1 MRKVAFLLLFLCSC
15 ATVKKNEK
23 RTDSTVVRTIDS
35 VKVTFYDSV
44 TKVIEKEQYFTK
56 TITYYDTLWV
66 TKDSVITIP
75 KYTETWTSGT
85 KEKQSDTKL
94 SKKDSVNTNK
104 SETIQKTTTEKS
116 KEKTA
121 NNLYKILFFL
131 MLIVAVIY
139 IYEKLKK

>member
-23 RTDSTVVRTIDS
+23 RMDSTVTRTIDS
-35 VKVTFYDSV
+35 VHVTFYDSV
-44 TKVIEKEQYFTK
+44 TKIIEKEQYFTK

-66 TKDSVITIP
+66 TKDSMITIP

-94 SKKDSVNTNK
+94 SKKDSVNTDK
-104 SETIQKTTTEKS
+104 SETIQKTTTEKN

-121 NNLYKILFFL
+121 NNFYKMLLFI
-131 MLIVAVIY
+131 MVIVAVIY
-139 IYEKLKK
+139 IYVKLRK

>member
-23 RTDSTVVRTIDS
+23 RMDSTVNRTIDS
-35 VKVTFYDSV
+35 VRVTFYDSV

-66 TKDSVITIP
+66 TKDSMITIP
-75 KYTETWTSGT
+75 KYTEVWTSGT

-94 SKKDSVNTNK
+94 TKKDSVNTAK

-131 MLIVAVIY
+131 MLIVVVIY
-139 IYEKLKK
+139 IYEKLRK

>member
-23 RTDSTVVRTIDS
+23 RMDSTVTRTMDS
-35 VKVTFYDSV
+35 VHVTFHDSV

-56 TITYYDTLWV
+56 TVTYYDTLWV
-66 TKDSVITIP
+66 TKDSMITIP

-94 SKKDSVNTNK
+94 SKKDSVNTAK

-131 MLIVAVIY
+131 MLIVVVIY
-139 IYEKLKK
+139 IYEKLRK

>member
-23 RTDSTVVRTIDS
+23 RTDSTVTRTMDS
-35 VKVTFYDSV
+35 VHVTFYDSV

-56 TITYYDTLWV
+56 TVTYYDTLWV
-66 TKDSVITIP
+66 TKDSMITIP

-94 SKKDSVNTNK
+94 SKKDSVNTAK
-104 SETIQKTTTEKS
+104 SEIIQKTTTEKS

-131 MLIVAVIY
+131 MLIVVVIY
-139 IYEKLKK
+139 IYEKLRK